1 MFQFFL
7 SEYKK
12 INSSPK
18 KIHIK
23 LLTKCDIILIVTLII
38 SSIVLLVFQY
48 FKIHFIASLLAIIMP
63 IIVACIDCYNRN
75 KHLNLMALENAS
87 NYKSNRIKKLVD
99 LCNNPTFNL
108 YDKKGIDF
116 LISMCNKKLNEE
128 TIASSF
134 TKAASFF
141 FNNLLYPVIAVIA
154 FIGGFVISKIDG
166 IYYIINISIQLILL
180 MIICFFLYMAVK
192 PLIDDHLH
200 PNKEIIEN
208 LRDDLEYIKLEIE

>member
-141 FNNLLYPVIAVIA
+141 FNNLLYPVIA

-208 LRDDLEYIKLEIE
+208 LCDDLEYIKLEIE

>member
-141 FNNLLYPVIAVIA
+141 FNNLLYSVIA

>member
-108 YDKKGIDF
+108 YDKKGIDL

-141 FNNLLYPVIAVIA
+141 FNNLLYPVIA

>member
-116 LISMCNKKLNEE
+116 RISMCNKKLNEE

-141 FNNLLYPVIAVIA
+141 FNNLLYPVIA

>member
-48 FKIHFIASLLAIIMP
+48 FKIHFIASLHAIIMP

-141 FNNLLYPVIAVIA
+141 FNNLLYPVIA

>member
-141 FNNLLYPVIAVIA
+141 FNNLLYPVIA

-166 IYYIINISIQLILL
+166 IYYIINISIQLILV

>member
-48 FKIHFIASLLAIIMP
+48 FKIHF
-63 IIVACIDCYNRN
+63 IVACIDCYNRN

-128 TIASSF
+128 TIAS
-134 TKAASFF
+134 
-141 FNNLLYPVIAVIA
+141 
-154 FIGGFVISKIDG
+154 D
-166 IYYIINISIQLILL
+166 
-180 MIICFFLYMAVK
+180 M
-192 PLIDDHLH
+192 H
-200 PNKEIIEN
+200 PKS
-208 LRDDLEYIKLEIE
+208 

>member
-141 FNNLLYPVIAVIA
+141 FNNLLYPVIA

-166 IYYIINISIQLILL
+166 IYYIINISIKLILL

>member
-38 SSIVLLVFQY
+38 SSRVLLVFQY

-141 FNNLLYPVIAVIA
+141 FNNLLYPVIA

>member
-141 FNNLLYPVIAVIA
+141 FNNLLYPVIA
-154 FIGGFVISKIDG
+154 FIGGFAISKIDG